1 MKVII
6 DRFEGDFAVIYEDDA
21 LKNIPKELVDIN
33 AKEGTVLIKKENK
46 YYLDEKNTAVR
57 RKKIAELQE
66 SLFED

>member
-1 MKVII
+1 MII
-6 DRFEGDFAVIYEDDA
+6 LDRVEGDFAVIYEDDA

-57 RKKIAELQE
+57 REKIAELQE

>member
-1 MKVII
+1 MII
-6 DRFEGDFAVIYEDDA
+6 LDRFEGDFAVIYEDDA

>member
-1 MKVII
+1 MII
-6 DRFEGDFAVIYEDDA
+6 LDRFEGDFAVIYEDDA

-33 AKEGTVLIKKENK
+33 AKEGTVLIKNENK

>member
-1 MKVII
+1 MII
-6 DRFEGDFAVIYEDDA
+6 LDRFEGDFAVIYEDDA

-66 SLFED
+66 SSFED

>member
-1 MKVII
+1 MII
-6 DRFEGDFAVIYEDDA
+6 LDRFEGDFAVIYQDDV

-57 RKKIAELQE
+57 REKIAELQE

>member
-1 MKVII
+1 MII
-6 DRFEGDFAVIYEDDA
+6 LDRFEGDFAVIYEDDA

-66 SLFED
+66 SLFDD

>member
-1 MKVII
+1 MII
-6 DRFEGDFAVIYEDDA
+6 LDRFEGDFAVIYEDDA

-33 AKEGTVLIKKENK
+33 AKEGTVLIKKEDK

-57 RKKIAELQE
+57 RKKIAELQD

>member
-1 MKVII
+1 MII
-6 DRFEGDFAVIYEDDA
+6 LDRFEGDCAIIYEADA
-21 LKNIPKELVDIN
+21 LKNIPNESVDIN
-33 AKEGTVLIKKENK
+33 PQEVTVLNKKENK

>member
-1 MKVII
+1 MII
-6 DRFEGDFAVIYEDDA
+6 LDRFEGDFAVIYEDDA

-46 YYLDEKNTAVR
+46 YFLDEKNTAVR
-57 RKKIAELQE
+57 REKIAELQE

>member
-1 MKVII
+1 MII
-6 DRFEGDFAVIYEDDA
+6 LDRFEGDFAVIYEDDA

-57 RKKIAELQE
+57 REKIVELQE

>member
-1 MKVII
+1 MII
-6 DRFEGDFAVIYEDDA
+6 LDRFEGDFAVIYEDDA

-57 RKKIAELQE
+57 RKKIAELQD

>member
-1 MKVII
+1 MII
-6 DRFEGDFAVIYEDDA
+6 LDRFEGDFAVIYEDDA
-21 LKNIPKELVDIN
+21 LKNISKELVDIN

>member
-1 MKVII
+1 MII
-6 DRFEGDFAVIYEDDA
+6 LDRFEGDFAVIYEDDA

-57 RKKIAELQE
+57 HKKIAELQE

>member
-1 MKVII
+1 MII
-6 DRFEGDFAVIYEDDA
+6 LDRFEGDFAVIYEDDA

-57 RKKIAELQE
+57 REKIAELQE

>member
-1 MKVII
+1 MII
-6 DRFEGDFAVIYEDDA
+6 LDRFEGDFAVIYEDDD

>member
-1 MKVII
+1 MIII
-6 DRFEGDFAVIYEDDA
+6 DRFEGDYAVIYQDDA

-57 RKKIAELQE
+57 REKIAELQE

>member
-1 MKVII
+1 MII
-6 DRFEGDFAVIYEDDA
+6 LDRFEGDFAVIYEDDA

-33 AKEGTVLIKKENK
+33 AKEGTVLIKKEDK